1 MPQLFAAY
9 ASLVRIQGFLQLP
22 EKAETERDSALDSG
36 NLVDVTDG
44 GAKRS
49 SVEVA
54 LRGCTF
60 TWDDKMQVLQNI
72 TLTLAPG
79 ALHVVVGSVASVSKL
94 KHTIG
99 AFKSVHRADA
109 A

>member
-22 EKAETERDSALDSG
+22 EKVETERDSALDCG

-44 GAKRS
+44 GTKRS

-60 TWDDKMQVLQNI
+60 TWDDKMHVLQNI
-72 TLTLAPG
+72 TLALAPG
-79 ALHVVVGSVASVSKL
+79 ALHVVVGSVASVSL
-94 KHTIG
+94 TT
-99 AFKSVHRADA
+99 R
-109 A
+109 